1 MGHDAY
7 LASRCLKKAVVSVEH
22 PQARG
27 EHRGNGVEVATREQA
42 ADLSHDA
49 RVDLLDVLVG
59 GRRQWVKA
67 KGAIG
72 PLVLD
77 PLGDQSMKM

>member
-1 MGHDAY
+1 MPTIVLDTVGRLGTERA
-7 LASRCLKKAVVSVEH
+7 A
-22 PQARG
+22 QARG